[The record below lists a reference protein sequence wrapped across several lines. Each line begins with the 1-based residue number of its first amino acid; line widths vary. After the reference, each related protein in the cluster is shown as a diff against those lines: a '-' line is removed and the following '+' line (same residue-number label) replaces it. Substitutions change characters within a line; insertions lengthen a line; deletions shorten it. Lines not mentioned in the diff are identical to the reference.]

1 MMQVSDEQINV
12 EADMMQVSEEDFN
25 AEADSV
31 EGLIKDSRGNGRF
44 VFFYPNREPFGKM
57 FGWDRWY
64 LAKKKIQ

>member
-1 MMQVSDEQINV
+1 MTQVSHEQINV
-12 EADMMQVSEEDFN
+12 GVDMMEVSEEDFN

-31 EGLIKDSRGNGRF
+31 NGLIKVSRGNGLF